1 MVSFSWY
8 AGNPRNSRAFPTSV
22 LIVLISISL
31 WHDACS
37 SPQRKCFPLTVHAM
51 SQLDNVNP
59 ISEHNLYLT
68 LYVSSSGGV

>member
-1 MVSFSWY
+1 MLFERQSSLVSI
-8 AGNPRNSRAFPTSV
+8 TS
-22 LIVLISISL
+22 LIGTMLAWRDGGSISY
-31 WHDACS
+31 
-37 SPQRKCFPLTVHAM
+37 SPVHVM